1 MSPVT
6 ASPVTAS
13 PVIGRLG
20 IDDVRPRTA
29 DGALPTKA
37 VVGEVV
43 PISALVW
50 REGHDAISAT
60 VVVTDPDGREYTVPM
75 AAEQY
80 RPDYCHALFT
90 PDAPGLW
97 SFRVEAWSDPVAT
110 WRNAVTK
117 KSAAGQSA
125 AEMANDLIHGAELLR
140 RAASEAGAHA
150 AGTDVLRDAADALES
165 DVPLRERLESALA
178 PAVAEVLAGHPVR
191 DLVTQGATCQ
201 ILVERKKALFS
212 SWYELFPRSTG
223 GWDADGHP
231 VHGTFETTMEALPRV
246 AAMGFDTVYFPPI
259 HPIGHKNR
267 KGPNNTLTAED
278 GDVGSPWAIGSKDGG
293 HDAIHPD
300 LGTEKD
306 LRALLARAE
315 ELGLEVALDFAL
327 QAAPDHPWA
336 KTHPEFFT
344 VLADGTIAYAENPPK
359 KYQDIYP
366 INFDNDTDGI
376 YKEIYR
382 ALMVW
387 VELGVTTFRVDNPH
401 TKPVDFWHWIIA
413 KVHETHPDVIFLAEA
428 FTRPP
433 RLLGLGKAGFSQSY
447 TYFPWKTTKKELT
460 GFAQDCV
467 RFADVSRPS
476 FWVNT
481 PDILHAFI
489 QTGNRAAFAI
499 RATLA
504 ATLSPLWGMYSG
516 FELYEHEPVA
526 PGSEE
531 YLNSEKYELRPR
543 DFETALHNGDS
554 LEPYITML
562 NTIRRDHPAFQQLR
576 NLHFHDADNDN
587 VLVFSKFDAATGDS
601 VLVVVNLDPT
611 YTQEATVTL
620 NMDALGLAPGATFT
634 VDDEVTGA
642 SYEWTMRN
650 YVRLSPVDNVAHIFR
665 LPLID
670 EPSRTRLAF
679 RHIPDEDYRP

>member
-1 MSPVT
+1 M
-6 ASPVTAS
+6 
-13 PVIGRLG
+13 IGRLG

-50 REGHDAISAT
+50 REGHDAIAAT
-60 VVVTDPDGREYTVPM
+60 VVVTDPEGREYTVPM
-75 AAEQY
+75 TAEQH
-80 RPDYCHALFT
+80 RPDYCHALFA
-90 PDAPGLW
+90 PDEPGLW
-97 SFRVEAWSDPVAT
+97 TFRVEAWSDPVST

-125 AEMANDLIHGAELLR
+125 AEMVNDLTHGAELLR

-150 AGTDVLRDAADALES
+150 AGSDVLREAASALES
-165 DVPLRERLESALA
+165 DAPLRERLEPALSDQ
-178 PAVAEVLAGHPVR
+178 VAEVLSGRPVR
-191 DLVTQGATCQ
+191 DLVTQGPACQ

-223 GWDADGHP
+223 GWDAEGHP
-231 VHGTFETTMEALPRV
+231 VHGTFKTTMDALPRV

-259 HPIGHKNR
+259 HPIGHINR
-267 KGPNNTLTAED
+267 KGPNNTLVAED
-278 GDVGSPWAIGSKDGG
+278 GDVGSPWAIGSTDGG
-293 HDAIHPD
+293 HDAIHPE

-376 YKEIYR
+376 YEEIYR

-387 VELGVTTFRVDNPH
+387 VELGITTFRVDNPH

-447 TYFPWKTTKKELT
+447 TYFPWKTTKKEIT

-467 RFADVSRPS
+467 RFADISRPS

-526 PGSEE
+526 PDSEE

-543 DFETALHNGDS
+543 DFEGARDRGDS

-587 VLVFSKFDAATGDS
+587 ILVYSKFDAATGDS

-620 NMDALGLAPGATFT
+620 NMDDLGLAPGAAFT

-650 YVRLSPVDNVAHIFR
+650 YVRLSPVENVAHIFR

-670 EPSRTRLAF
+670 EPARTRLAF

>member
-1 MSPVT
+1 M
-6 ASPVTAS
+6 S

-50 REGHDAISAT
+50 REGHDAIAAT
-60 VVVTDPDGREYTVPM
+60 VVVTDPEGREYTVPM
-75 AAEQY
+75 TAEQH
-80 RPDYCHALFT
+80 RPDYCHALFA
-90 PDAPGLW
+90 PDEPGLW
-97 SFRVEAWSDPVAT
+97 TFRVEAWSDPVST

-125 AEMANDLIHGAELLR
+125 AEMVNDLTHGAELLR

-150 AGTDVLRDAADALES
+150 AGSDVLREAASALES
-165 DVPLRERLESALA
+165 DAPLRERLEPALSDQ
-178 PAVAEVLAGHPVR
+178 VAEVLSGRPVR
-191 DLVTQGATCQ
+191 DLVTQGPACQ

-223 GWDADGHP
+223 GWDAEGHP
-231 VHGTFETTMEALPRV
+231 VHGTFKTTMDALPRV

-259 HPIGHKNR
+259 HPIGHINR
-267 KGPNNTLTAED
+267 KGPNNTLVAED
-278 GDVGSPWAIGSKDGG
+278 GDVGSPWAIGSTDGG
-293 HDAIHPD
+293 HDAIHPE

-376 YKEIYR
+376 YEEIYR

-387 VELGVTTFRVDNPH
+387 VELGITTFRVDNPH

-447 TYFPWKTTKKELT
+447 TYFPWKTTKKEIT

-467 RFADVSRPS
+467 RFADISRPS

-526 PGSEE
+526 PDSEE

-543 DFETALHNGDS
+543 DFEGARDRGDS

-587 VLVFSKFDAATGDS
+587 ILVYSKFDAATGDS

-620 NMDALGLAPGATFT
+620 NMDDLGLAPGAAFT

-650 YVRLSPVDNVAHIFR
+650 YVRLSPVENVAHIFR

-670 EPSRTRLAF
+670 EPARTRLAF